1 MSIEEKNN
9 IVKNFIIN
17 ISNNLNQQIPN
28 FINEEKINKAIE
40 MYSNSEKD
48 IETIQNEIT
57 ELVNKMIEEYK
68 EKRNKPQE
76 KHYEL
81 NDFFNCRISNNTL
94 HIHVVPESIKADIAK
109 LGLREYYK
117 FIDEKL
123 KDALSKIPV
132 ILQMTDNQNIN
143 TVFAVSPLLRTKE
156 SQEIFRKYGF
166 DASISTEE
174 KFVEMFDGKRI
185 GQASISRDKFLSMYQ
200 NQEQQM
206 IENINSALS
215 SNFMIEMLKREW
227 DKGHN
232 ISSLGNLIGEA
243 YNHIIINKDGYGFE
257 TYMNKMEELYFKLHS
272 HQISPEEFQIEKA
285 KSISFIIAQKLN
297 IDTTKEIAPSD
308 EEKIK
313 QYFLNE
319 YVKNGYVSHSFP
331 EVYKNSIMENGLI
344 ADPGLRSSSSNEIQE
359 IQELFMSKG
368 IAGPLGGYPYY
379 GGTGIYYEHDFTKVF
394 QHVINAPEW
403 FNWFTSS
410 DHSKGFQGIEQSP
423 YILRDETACRR
434 NILDLCSNSGLS
446 REETEKVV
454 KFYSETYEKFSSPTL
469 NVGLIS
475 KSVVGKND
483 VLKTVPRNLP
493 LIDTI
498 ITTMTDSEKQYT
510 EHVGNV
516 SHETIS
522 PEHIKITNIPSANK
536 LMTVSEYSRET
547 KEHLTN
553 PDNNLA
559 IIERAEQVKSRM
571 TPRMIQKTEETKA
584 ILMQKKSEQK
594 SFNSSLENRGSTKP
608 ISVKKG
614 PKVKSSSFTRR
625 NESEIQVASQIKEK
639 NATIQKQKEQQR
651 NLNKP
656 KVKTLRKQ
664 TNSGSTSSGFV
675 DTLVITLI
683 TGFIAGALF
692 MVIYSIIK

>member
-1 MSIEEKNN
+1 MSMEEKNN

-48 IETIQNEIT
+48 IETIQNEII

-132 ILQMTDNQNIN
+132 ILQMPDNQNIN

-215 SNFMIEMLKREW
+215 SNFMIEMLKSEW

-368 IAGPLGGYPYY
+368 IAGPLGSYPYY

-434 NILDLCSNSGLS
+434 NVLDLCSNSGLS
-446 REETEKVV
+446 REETKKVV
-454 KFYSETYEKFSSPTL
+454 NFYSETYEKFSSPTL

-625 NESEIQVASQIKEK
+625 NESEIQIANQIKQK
-639 NATIQKQKEQQR
+639 NMAIKQQKEQQR
-651 NLNKP
+651 GLEKP
-656 KVKTLRKQ
+656 KVKTLTKQ
-664 TNSGSTSSGFV
+664 TNGGSPSSGFV

>member
-1 MSIEEKNN
+1 MSMEEKNN

-17 ISNNLNQQIPN
+17 LSNNLNEQIPN

-48 IETIQNEIT
+48 IETIQNEII
-57 ELVNKMIEEYK
+57 EILNKMIEEYK
-68 EKRNKPQE
+68 AKINKLQE

-81 NDFFNCRISNNTL
+81 NDLFDCRISNNTL
-94 HIHVVPESIKADIAK
+94 HIHVVPESIKEDITK

-132 ILQMTDNQNIN
+132 ILQMPDNQNIN

-156 SQEIFRKYGF
+156 SQEIFHKYGF
-166 DASISTEE
+166 DTSISTDE
-174 KFVEMFDGKRI
+174 KFVEMFNGKRI

-257 TYMNKMEELYFKLHS
+257 TYMNDMEELYFKLHS
-272 HQISPEEFQIEKA
+272 HQISPEEFQIKKA

-297 IDTTKEIAPSD
+297 IDTTKEIAPRD

-368 IAGPLGGYPYY
+368 IVVKVWNISAGNG
-379 GGTGIYYEHDFTKVF
+379 KKS
-394 QHVINAPEW
+394 A
-403 FNWFTSS
+403 
-410 DHSKGFQGIEQSP
+410 SKQMGNSVD
-423 YILRDETACRR
+423 YILNGEK
-434 NILDLCSNSGLS
+434 CSATLSGES
-446 REETEKVV
+446 FAQMGRELTYVTNDIKTLEGLMHVSDGDWIIKGVNGEFYPCKPDIFEK
-454 KFYSETYEKFSSPTL
+454 TYE
-469 NVGLIS
+469 
-475 KSVVGKND
+475 
-483 VLKTVPRNLP
+483 
-493 LIDTI
+493 
-498 ITTMTDSEKQYT
+498 
-510 EHVGNV
+510 
-516 SHETIS
+516 
-522 PEHIKITNIPSANK
+522 
-536 LMTVSEYSRET
+536 
-547 KEHLTN
+547 
-553 PDNNLA
+553 
-559 IIERAEQVKSRM
+559 IIE
-571 TPRMIQKTEETKA
+571 
-584 ILMQKKSEQK
+584 
-594 SFNSSLENRGSTKP
+594 
-608 ISVKKG
+608 
-614 PKVKSSSFTRR
+614 
-625 NESEIQVASQIKEK
+625 
-639 NATIQKQKEQQR
+639 
-651 NLNKP
+651 
-656 KVKTLRKQ
+656 
-664 TNSGSTSSGFV
+664 
-675 DTLVITLI
+675 
-683 TGFIAGALF
+683 
-692 MVIYSIIK
+692 